1 MAVNRPM
8 LVTRYPRAKWAT
20 FAAAKNGGQKMNSN
34 PARRD
39 LGGTSLRTAW
49 CLGAAGLLLW
59 AGYVVG
65 RRMPCNA
72 HSPATAPAPAVIQ
85 APVLPAAAPEPT
97 APPSPR
103 PPAAHQPVVS
113 EPVRDDFRAQELA
126 RAAIDP
132 NPVSRV
138 RKLMKMG
145 VKPSNDDF
153 RAAMPAS
160 VMQWKDGTN
169 AMQDIRA
176 MLDVLSQWVAVDAA
190 AGAAWIM
197 QLPEVPWPECRP
209 KNDALY
215 RYMSDWTRLDAAAAE
230 SWLGTFPPCR
240 SRDVAISCFV
250 QGLLDAG
257 FVETDPQRI
266 ASWCTQ
272 VRDRDLQ
279 VNPLYAF
286 ASAWCRKDIDAAAAW
301 FNSISPSPGKDFA
314 MSTLVPNMASEYPV
328 HAMAWAVSIADEE
341 PRANAIG
348 HAMQSWAKKDPA
360 GASQFLSKMEDGKSR
375 DIAICGF
382 AGQLVSSDPAT
393 AMEWAETVSDMGTR
407 QRTMDTVAD
416 TWLRKD
422 RDAAMAWIKKGLLPK
437 TIEDRLLQS
446 K

>member
-1 MAVNRPM
+1 
-8 LVTRYPRAKWAT
+8 
-20 FAAAKNGGQKMNSN
+20 MNSN

-160 VMQWKDGTN
+160 MMQCESL
-169 AMQDIRA
+169 QDIKA
-176 MLDVLSQWVAVDAA
+176 MNQDTDTMLKVLSQWVAVDAA
-190 AGAAWIM
+190 AGSAWIM
-197 QLPEVPWPECRP
+197 QLPELPGFTPMPREQ
-209 KNDALY
+209 ALTSY
-215 RYMSDWTRLDAAAAE
+215 VRDWTVLDAASAE
-230 SWLGTFPPCR
+230 KWIGTLPSGR
-240 SRDVAISCFV
+240 SSDAAISACV
-250 QGLLDAG
+250 RGLIDTG
-257 FVETDPQRI
+257 IVETDPQRI
-266 ASWCTQ
+266 ASWCTKASKAQ
-272 VRDRDLQ
+272 GENPCGPFAVAWYRKDMEAATAWINSLPPSLGRDAAISRLSMDNELASQNPKQAMEWAASISSFRSQAVRD
-279 VNPLYAF
+279 
-286 ASAWCRKDIDAAAAW
+286 
-301 FNSISPSPGKDFA
+301 A
-314 MSTLVPNMASEYPV
+314 MIP
-328 HAMAWAVSIADEE
+328 
-341 PRANAIG
+341 
-348 HAMQSWAKKDPA
+348 WAKQDPA
-360 GASQFLSKMEDGKSR
+360 GASQFLSKMEDGNAR
-375 DIAICGF
+375 DEAIRGF

-393 AMEWAETVSDMGTR
+393 AMVWAETVSDMGTR
-407 QRTMDTVAD
+407 QTTMETVASA
-416 TWLRKD
+416 WLGKD
-422 RDAAMAWIKKGLLPK
+422 RAAAMDWINKGLLPK

-446 K
+446 R